1 MKWHHLIKKQVD
13 KAEFENIDFIN
24 MELLSKKNIVVK
36 PLIEKKIYK
45 GMVDSNNQILAVP
58 SLQLEQHPIESMTIF
73 SQWNTDFIAVCD
85 EQIFIGLLGLR
96 DLVNIIGNQWCFQES
111 GSTIWFESPVGK
123 PFSSELMKSIES
135 ENINII
141 NFSLDFDQE
150 TGKYLNF
157 IRVDQKD
164 PNHTIQTLERLGCQ
178 LNGYYP
184 QGVRKIEL
192 KENLEHLS
200 HFLNIE

>member
-1 MKWHHLIKKQVD
+1 MKWHHLIKKQFD

-45 GMVDSNNQILAVP
+45 GMIDSNNQILAVP

-73 SQWNTDFIAVCD
+73 SQWSTDFIAVCD
-85 EQIFIGLLGLR
+85 EQIFIGLVGLR

-123 PFSSELMKSIES
+123 PFSSELMKSVES

-141 NFSLDFDQE
+141 NFSVDFDQE

-178 LNGYYP
+178 LIGYYP
-184 QGVRKIEL
+184 KGIRRVEL